1 VPPVTERGC
10 LLVADISGYTDY
22 VVSSPLE
29 YAEDVVA
36 DITVGVVDRLEP
48 LLHVNKLEGDAA
60 FGYAL
65 DGELDASML
74 LDSIE
79 ECYFGFRQRLR
90 AIEHSTNCSC
100 NACAKAPELNLKFV
114 VHHGE
119 FIRRAG
125 RGSEELTGHDV
136 ILVHRLLKNTASEVL
151 GVKGYALYTEACVNA
166 LGIDA
171 PGLGMQSHCER
182 YADIGEVYGW
192 VMDLET
198 RWDTERQRGRMY
210 LASHDAAFAVDILL
224 PASSPVAWEYL
235 TSPQKR
241 LLWQVDEIDQADAG
255 GRRCTGTSS
264 VCVDGR
270 SKIYEEILDWRPFDY
285 FTERISLPGG
295 ANAILTTA
303 LEQEGEAT
311 RVVTRVRPEPGRR
324 LAWMTAAP
332 WLRRRLRARY
342 RTLTGLML
350 SS

>member
-1 VPPVTERGC
+1 
-10 LLVADISGYTDY
+10 
-22 VVSSPLE
+22 
-29 YAEDVVA
+29 
-36 DITVGVVDRLEP
+36 
-48 LLHVNKLEGDAA
+48 
-60 FGYAL
+60 
-65 DGELDASML
+65 
-74 LDSIE
+74 
-79 ECYFGFRQRLR
+79 
-90 AIEHSTNCSC
+90 
-100 NACAKAPELNLKFV
+100 
-114 VHHGE
+114 
-119 FIRRAG
+119 
-125 RGSEELTGHDV
+125 
-136 ILVHRLLKNTASEVL
+136 
-151 GVKGYALYTEACVNA
+151 
-166 LGIDA
+166 
-171 PGLGMQSHCER
+171 
-182 YADIGEVYGW
+182 
-192 VMDLET
+192 MDLET